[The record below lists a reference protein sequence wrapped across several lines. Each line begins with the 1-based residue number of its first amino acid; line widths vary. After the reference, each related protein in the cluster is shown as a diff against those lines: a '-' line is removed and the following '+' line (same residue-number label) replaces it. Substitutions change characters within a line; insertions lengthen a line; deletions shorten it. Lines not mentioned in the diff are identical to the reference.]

1 MKRTTLSTLSFVALA
16 LGACGPGQV
25 DVSTEVELVNPETGQ
40 SAPQALSNLPVQLV
54 PFDRD
59 AFFDELAARVGT
71 PEPELPQSLRIVR
84 DSIAAATEVWRRLE
98 IEWTPLAAEVESL
111 NRELAE
117 YETSAPMYQVIFR
130 ERTAAERVADAAQA
144 RRDSAFAVV
153 DRLQQQSNAEME
165 GFRAE
170 LTAWENEAF
179 AGYEEALIERMD
191 EAGNEI
197 VTDTTDAD
205 GRVSF
210 IVPTGEWWVYAR
222 FPYTLQEEYYWNVP
236 IEVRRD
242 APTQVLLN
250 AGNADVRDLY

>member
-1 MKRTTLSTLSFVALA
+1 
-16 LGACGPGQV
+16 V

-40 SAPQALSNLPVQLV
+40 PTRQALGDLPIQLV

-59 AFFDELAARVGT
+59 EFFDELAARVGT
-71 PEPELPQSLRIVR
+71 PEPQLPQELRILR
-84 DSIAAATEVWRRLE
+84 DSIAAATEVWGQRQT
-98 IEWTPLAAEVESL
+98 EWAPLAAEVESL

-117 YETSAPMYQVIFR
+117 YNTGDAMYQVIFR

-144 RRDSAFAVV
+144 RLDSAFAEV
-153 DRLQQQSNAEME
+153 DRLQQQSNAGME
-165 GFRAE
+165 AFRAE

-205 GRVSF
+205 GRASF

-222 FPYTLQEEYYWNVP
+222 FPYTLQDEFYWNVP
-236 IEVRRD
+236 IEVQRD
-242 APTQVLLN
+242 APAQVILN
-250 AGNADVRDLY
+250 EQNAEIRDLF

>member
-1 MKRTTLSTLSFVALA
+1 LS
-16 LGACGPGQV
+16 
-25 DVSTEVELVNPETGQ
+25 D
-40 SAPQALSNLPVQLV
+40 LPIQLV

-59 AFFDELAARVGT
+59 ALFDELAARVGT
-71 PEPELPQSLRIVR
+71 PEPQLPQSLRVIR
-84 DSIAAATEVWRRLE
+84 DSIAAATEVWRQLE
-98 IEWTPLAAEVESL
+98 IEWTPLNAQVETL
-111 NRELAE
+111 NREMAQYSTTE
-117 YETSAPMYQVIFR
+117 PMYQVIFR
-130 ERTAAERVADAAQA
+130 ERNAAERVADEAQA

-165 GFRAE
+165 AFRSE

-210 IVPTGEWWVYAR
+210 IVPSGEWWVYAR
-222 FPYTLQEEYYWNVP
+222 FPYTLQNEYYWNEP
-236 IEVRRD
+236 IEVETD
-242 APTQVLLN
+242 AVTEVLLN
-250 AGNADVRDLY
+250 AGNAEVRDLF

>member
-1 MKRTTLSTLSFVALA
+1 MRRTTLSTLSLVALA

-40 SAPQALSNLPVQLV
+40 SAPQALTNLPIQLV

-59 AFFDELAARVGT
+59 AFFDELAARVAT
-71 PEPELPQSLRIVR
+71 PEPQLPESLRIVR
-84 DSIAAATEVWRRLE
+84 DSIARATEVWSRLS
-98 IEWTPLAAEVESL
+98 IEAAPLEAEVEAL
-111 NRELAE
+111 NREMSE
-117 YETSAPMYQVIFR
+117 YPADSPMYQVIFR
-130 ERTAAERVADAAQA
+130 ERNAATAVAGAAQA
-144 RRDSAFAVV
+144 RRDSAFAEV
-153 DRLQQQSNAEME
+153 DRLQQQSNVEME
-165 GFRAE
+165 RFRAE

-191 EAGNEI
+191 DAGHDI

-205 GRVSF
+205 GRASF

-222 FPYTLQEEYYWNVP
+222 FPYTLQEEFYWNVP

-242 APTQVLLN
+242 APTTVLLN
-250 AGNADVRDLY
+250 AGNAEVRDLF

>member
-1 MKRTTLSTLSFVALA
+1 MRRTTLSALSLVALA

-25 DVSTEVELVNPETGQ
+25 DVGTEVELVNPETGQ
-40 SAPQALSNLPVQLV
+40 PTRQALTNLPIQLV

-59 AFFDELAARVGT
+59 EFFDELAARVGT
-71 PEPELPQSLRIVR
+71 PEPELPQSLRVVR
-84 DSIAAATEVWRRLE
+84 DSIAQATEVWRQLD
-98 IEWTPLAAEVESL
+98 IEHTPLAAEVEAL
-111 NRELAE
+111 NREMAQYGTGE
-117 YETSAPMYQVIFR
+117 PMYQVIFR
-130 ERTAAERVADAAQA
+130 ERNAATRIADEARA

-153 DRLQQQSNAEME
+153 DRLQQQSNVEME
-165 GFRAE
+165 RFRAD

-191 EAGNEI
+191 DAGNEI

-205 GRVSF
+205 GRASF

-222 FPYTLQEEYYWNVP
+222 FPYTLLEEFYWNVP

-242 APTQVLLN
+242 APTEIILN
-250 AGNADVRDLY
+250 AGNAEVRDLY